1 VVLQRRGT
9 RATTPPAPATT
20 PDERRRRLAPAILVV
35 VALIAAGLW
44 CYGLGAGG
52 TFYFKVAQAPLRP
65 ALAAPY
71 YRESLLHVGL
81 AHLLGFAGSIT
92 AFRLFVLSGLWAAQ
106 FWLAVVVRRRLSLGH
121 TALVLLVLAFHP
133 VAMIAHAWTCHPDA
147 ITVLLTALLMFTRRP
162 WLAAALAALGAWNHL
177 PMWLVLCAQTTLLW
191 LGFAEPQAKRRAL
204 AVGLGFVVGALAC
217 KATLW
222 LSGVHLAADRVALA
236 TSQSASVLA
245 GYWTDAGWPV
255 LYSLHFAHLLW
266 LPALLVGPWSLPR
279 RPALAVL
286 ASQLL
291 ALAAA
296 FVTQDTT
303 RVFACLAWGSLVY
316 GLVHALAR
324 GERDLPQRRG
334 LARLVGLAVVL
345 TIAGP
350 KIFAWKG
357 AVHDTTAARQHLRGL
372 LFRAAYRNVA
382 M

>member
-1 VVLQRRGT
+1 MVLPHRGPSST
-9 RATTPPAPATT
+9 SPPAHATTS
-20 PDERRRRLAPAILVV
+20 DERRHWLAPAALV

-92 AFRLFVLSGLWAAQ
+92 AFRLFVLGGLWAAQ
-106 FWLAVVVRRRLSLGH
+106 FWLAVVVRRRLSLAH
-121 TALVLLVLAFHP
+121 TALVLLVLTFHP
-133 VAMIAHAWTCHPDA
+133 VATIAHAWACHPDA
-147 ITVLLTALLMFTRRP
+147 LTVLLTALLMFTRRP
-162 WLAAALAALGAWNHL
+162 WSAAVLAALGAWNHL
-177 PMWLVLCAQTTLLW
+177 PMWLVICAQTVLLW
-191 LGFAEPQAKRRAL
+191 FAFAEPRAKRRAL
-204 AVGLGFVVGALAC
+204 AVGLGFVLGAVGCKLA
-217 KATLW
+217 LW

-236 TSQSASVLA
+236 SSQSASVLA
-245 GYWTDAGWPV
+245 GYWTGAGWPAV
-255 LYSLHFAHLLW
+255 YSLHFAHLLW
-266 LPALLVGPWSLPR
+266 LPALLVGPWALPR

-286 ASQLL
+286 ASQLV

-296 FVTQDTT
+296 CVTQDTT

-324 GERDLPQRRG
+324 GERAVPPRRG
-334 LARLVGLAVVL
+334 LARLVGLAVVV

-357 AVHDTTAARQHLRGL
+357 AVHDTAAAREHLREL
-372 LFRAAYRNVA
+372 LAGAPT
-382 M
+382 